1 MRLRWGEL
9 FKFHGRFIAGV
20 NSRKNEFLNRRRFG
34 EVTDK
39 KVDSF
44 TRPVRMGNLLLKNEY
59 HERDDLVYDRRK
71 LLLTVVLLIGP
82 LILT

>member
-1 MRLRWGEL
+1 
-9 FKFHGRFIAGV
+9 
-20 NSRKNEFLNRRRFG
+20 
-34 EVTDK
+34 
-39 KVDSF
+39 
-44 TRPVRMGNLLLKNEY
+44 MGNLLLKNEY